1 MIWEWLG
8 ESEHRLVP
16 TLEQPVDVIILC
28 RLLDEHDALLQRML
42 LEISSRTAARSAL
55 GLWALGTHIE
65 QVAQI
70 QNRGQCSE
78 SLLDSINLLWTTWN
92 DSACNTKTS
101 WSLDTPVND
110 ITVMDLEDLGFD
122 HGDFS

>member
-1 MIWEWLG
+1 M
-8 ESEHRLVP
+8 P

-42 LEISSRTAARSAL
+42 LENIIKNCSKVGTRIVGYT
-55 GLWALGTHIE
+55 LGTHIE